1 MAAPWRGRN
10 APGGRVTEV
19 SRTLSEIRATCTKA
33 ARGAGCD
40 WGMAEEAGLAARI
53 LESHDLPGVHVLAR
67 LLSEGASC
75 AACRGAGSA
84 CGLRALAALSDRLP
98 FLDGAPRR
106 GPVRAPLLLA
116 APVILL
122 AREQGAAYTL
132 SWEGAVLRCTPGGVS
147 AEGAIDAPIATCV
160 TLEPA
165 PGSPAEPRTP
175 DWRSRRVAARDW
187 DRLERLAARTLVPET
202 EASRARGAGPADA
215 AAD

>member
-1 MAAPWRGRN
+1 MAAPWRGLH
-10 APGGRVTEV
+10 APGRGVTEV

-40 WGMAEEAGLAARI
+40 WGMAEEAGLAARL
-53 LESHDLPGVHVLAR
+53 LESHDLPGVSVLAR
-67 LLSEGASC
+67 LLSEEAGCVSC
-75 AACRGAGSA
+75 RAAGSA
-84 CGLRALAALSDRLP
+84 CGLRALAVLSDRLP
-98 FLDGAPRR
+98 FLDDALPY

-132 SWEGAVLRCTPGGVS
+132 SWEGAVLRCTQEGVS
-147 AEGAIDAPIATCV
+147 AEGAVDAPRAASV
-160 TLEPA
+160 SLEAA
-165 PGSPAEPRTP
+165 PGSPARPRTP
-175 DWRSRRVAARDW
+175 DWRSRSIAESDW
-187 DRLERLAARTLVPET
+187 DMLERLAARTLVPET

>member
-1 MAAPWRGRN
+1 MAAPRRSLH
-10 APGGRVTEV
+10 APGRGVTGV

-53 LESHDLPGVHVLAR
+53 LESHDLPGVRVLAR
-67 LLSEGASC
+67 LLSEGAGCTSC
-75 AACRGAGSA
+75 RVAGSA

-98 FLDGAPRR
+98 FLDDALPC

-132 SWEGAVLRCTPGGVS
+132 AWEGAVLRCTPEGVS
-147 AEGAIDAPIATCV
+147 AKGNVDAPRAASV
-160 TLEPA
+160 SLEPA
-165 PGSPAEPRTP
+165 PGSPATPRAP
-175 DWRSRRVAARDW
+175 DWRGRGVAAGDW
-187 DRLERLAARTLVPET
+187 DTLERLAARTLVPET
-202 EASRARGAGPADA
+202 EASRARGAGPAA
-215 AAD
+215 AATD

>member
-1 MAAPWRGRN
+1 MAAPWRSLH
-10 APGGRVTEV
+10 APGRGVTEV

-40 WGMAEEAGLAARI
+40 WGMAEEAGLAARL
-53 LESHDLPGVHVLAR
+53 LESHDLPGVRVLSR
-67 LLSEGASC
+67 LLSVGTGCASC
-75 AACRGAGSA
+75 RKASSA
-84 CGLRALAALSDRLP
+84 CGLQALAALSDRLP
-98 FLDGAPRR
+98 FLDDALPD

-132 SWEGAVLRCTPGGVS
+132 SWEGAVLRCTQEGVS
-147 AEGAIDAPIATCV
+147 AEGAVDAPLAAFV
-160 TLEPA
+160 SLEAA
-165 PGSPAEPRTP
+165 PGSLGRPRAP
-175 DWRSRRVAARDW
+175 DWRSRSIAESDW
-187 DRLERLAARTLVPET
+187 DMLERLAAKTLVPET